1 MKMLSELY
9 EDNIEYI
16 TESKEGH
23 NEKEY
28 YVKGIFLEGE
38 VKNRNSRIYP
48 AEILKREVSRYNEEF
63 IKPKR
68 SIFNLDHPSE
78 GTLKL
83 ADAAG
88 LCVELVYNESEN
100 VAYGKSK
107 FMNTPT
113 GKIAKVLIDEG
124 IKLAVSS
131 RGIGS
136 LQEGNVVG
144 PDYKLLAIDVVSN
157 PSASRAMMDSIVESK
172 EYIIDGSGNIVE
184 MAVESLTKDLSKHG
198 SRQLAED
205 LFNFISQLRRKI

>member
-1 MKMLSELY
+1 MKLLSELY

-16 TESKEGH
+16 TESKGEGK
-23 NEKEY
+23 EKDY
-28 YVKGIFLEGE
+28 FVKGIFLEAE
-38 VKNRNSRIYP
+38 VKNRNARIYP
-48 AEILKREVSRYNEEF
+48 SETLKREVARYNEEF

-68 SIFNLDHPSE
+68 SIFNIDHPID

-88 LCVELVYNESEN
+88 ICVELRYDESEK

-113 GKIAKVLIDEG
+113 GKIGKVLIDEG

-136 LQEGNVVG
+136 LQEGNIVG

-157 PSASRAMMDSIVESK
+157 PSASRAMCDSILESK

-184 MAVESLTKDLSKHG
+184 MAVENLEKNLAKHG

-205 LFNFISQLRRKI
+205 LSNFISQLKRKI